1 MLISGKSHSRDESR
15 NSWVSIDFAR
25 VRNFTCVIGVG
36 SPAEARRG
44 RGDHR
49 PYPAPF
55 PADDGTPSPPAG
67 RVRGERDQGSAMA
80 IDPRTM
86 RRGITASPVGRHWT
100 IGQRRGRD
108 GRMKRQAAAGS
119 PAPWC
124 TCQKADVQHGG
135 TRSLTGCRVW
145 ETPGLP
151 SDAAGRSAD
160 ITGGRHI

>member
-1 MLISGKSHSRDESR
+1 MLIHGKSHSRDKSGNSR
-15 NSWVSIDFAR
+15 VSIETPNFAR
-25 VRNFTCVIGVG
+25 VRTFTCVIGVG
-36 SPAEARRG
+36 STAG
-44 RGDHR
+44 REGGGAITGQTGRHS
-49 PYPAPF
+49 
-55 PADDGTPSPPAG
+55 GTPSPPAG

-108 GRMKRQAAAGS
+108 GRVKRRAAAGS

-124 TCQKADVQHGG
+124 TCQQADVQHGG

-145 ETPGLP
+145 ETPGPP